1 MLALN
6 QPEQPTDS
14 ARESRRLPQFS
25 ESHNRFPLGI
35 SGSEMCHLP
44 EIAIPAIASSLQCP
58 FGFPMA
64 SRKFV
69 HVGVLSLPS

>member
-14 ARESRRLPQFS
+14 ARESQRLPQFS
-25 ESHNRFPLGI
+25 DSHNRSPLGI
-35 SGSEMCHLP
+35 SSSEMCHLP
-44 EIAIPAIASSLQCP
+44 EIVIPAMASSLQCP

-69 HVGVLSLPS
+69 HAGVLSLPC